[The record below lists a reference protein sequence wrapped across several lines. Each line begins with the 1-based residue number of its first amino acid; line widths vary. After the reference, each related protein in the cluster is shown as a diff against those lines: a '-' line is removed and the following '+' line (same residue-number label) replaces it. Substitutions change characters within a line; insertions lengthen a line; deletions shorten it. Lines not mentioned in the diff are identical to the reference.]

1 MRNDEEF
8 VHSGIATFMRAPHV
22 GLEDAA
28 GYDVVVLG
36 VPLDYGVSFRA
47 GQRHGPRAI
56 REATFWHRLEG
67 GAFVDLASGTRHDAN
82 ALTVADLG
90 DVVLWPADP
99 DRNTERITQTVGAA
113 RAAAFPV
120 VLGGD
125 HSITYAA
132 FLGCQHALAGR
143 GVSPIGLL
151 HFDAHLDV
159 EREYLTLPPV
169 HHGNFLGELV
179 RQGHLRGEHVVSIG
193 GRGIETQEGARFLEE
208 RRITLFGAGA
218 VRTRGLPAV
227 VGEACSRLAA
237 QCAAVY
243 VTFDVDVIDPAQAPG
258 TGTPVVGGLAAED
271 VLAALPVLKGLR
283 MAAFDLVEVCPP
295 LDPSGA
301 TAIVAAEVLWQ
312 VLSFGIR
319 APS

>member
-1 MRNDEEF
+1 
-8 VHSGIATFMRAPHV
+8 
-22 GLEDAA
+22 
-28 GYDVVVLG
+28 
-36 VPLDYGVSFRA
+36 
-47 GQRHGPRAI
+47 
-56 REATFWHRLEG
+56 
-67 GAFVDLASGTRHDAN
+67 
-82 ALTVADLG
+82 
-90 DVVLWPADP
+90 
-99 DRNTERITQTVGAA
+99 
-113 RAAAFPV
+113 
-120 VLGGD
+120 
-125 HSITYAA
+125 
-132 FLGCQHALAGR
+132 
-143 GVSPIGLL
+143 
-151 HFDAHLDV
+151 
-159 EREYLTLPPV
+159 
-169 HHGNFLGELV
+169 
-179 RQGHLRGEHVVSIG
+179 
-193 GRGIETQEGARFLEE
+193 
-208 RRITLFGAGA
+208 
-218 VRTRGLPAV
+218 V